1 MDNQIQNA
9 YDVSSMTKDI
19 ADRMQIIQNYRL
31 IGFLDRDNAIK
42 KITELRLTDYE
53 VAKATTAALAVKSVP
68 FSLASD
74 QDIIGEL
81 QIQIDILTAKL
92 LGKSTS

>member
-1 MDNQIQNA
+1 MDNQVNNA

-19 ADRMQIIQNYRL
+19 LDRRQIIQHYRL
-31 IGFLDRDNAIK
+31 TGFLDRDNAIK
-42 KITELRLTDYE
+42 KITELRLTDNE
-53 VAKATTAALAVKSVP
+53 VAKVTTAALAVKSIP